1 VYYQL
6 TLNKGLNMSSNT
18 FIEITESKT
27 DSNILIKI
35 DDVIQIKPKF
45 DDPIYMEDVKTWI
58 SNEIGTTIIMRNITI
73 ESSDEYTNIAR
84 TLKDHIVR

>member
-1 VYYQL
+1 
-6 TLNKGLNMSSNT
+6 MSSNT

>member
-1 VYYQL
+1 
-6 TLNKGLNMSSNT
+6 MSSNT

-27 DSNILIKI
+27 DANILIKV